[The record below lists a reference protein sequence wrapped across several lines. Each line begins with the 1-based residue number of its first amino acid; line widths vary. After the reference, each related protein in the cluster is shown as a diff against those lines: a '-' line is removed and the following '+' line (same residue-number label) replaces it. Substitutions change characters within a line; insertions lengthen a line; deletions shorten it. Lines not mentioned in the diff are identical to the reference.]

1 MNVSRGRKIGT
12 IAVCVLAQLLIAVD
26 LTVLHLVLP
35 SLSEQL
41 RPSTTELLWIA
52 DAYGFALAGLLITMG
67 NIGDRI
73 GRKKLLLIGASLFG
87 VASVI
92 TAYAPTAELLIAAR
106 ALLGIAAAT
115 LMPSTLSI
123 VRNVFTGKERAAV
136 IGVSSGLTILGFG
149 LGPLIGGVLLEHF
162 WWGSVFL
169 VNVPVV
175 VLMVIAGALILPE
188 SKNPAPGRIDVPS
201 VLLSVAGMVGI
212 VYTIKE
218 VAYKGW
224 GHWDIAVAA
233 VVGLGCLLVFLLRQP
248 RLAEPLMDLKLFARR
263 AFSATVGTTILAMF
277 AQLAV
282 SLMFA
287 QYLQLVVGWS
297 PLKSGLAGLPGMGG
311 AILGGVLAPLG
322 IKVLGR
328 AVTVA
333 LGCALSAA
341 GFALYSG
348 IGVTIDYPDLL
359 AAMIVFGVGL
369 SLILSVATDTVLG
382 VVPKARAG
390 AASAISETATEL
402 GGALGIAVLGS
413 VLGALYRS
421 ELVIP
426 AGVPPEAAGAI
437 SDTLGGAVQAAA
449 QLPGEQGAVIL
460 SNAKLAFVDGLQL
473 TMLCSAGLM
482 ALLAI
487 SALFTLRGVPKLLED
502 PDDTPPPAA
511 FSPLNASTPHT
522 PTRI

>member
-1 MNVSRGRKIGT
+1 MSGVEIGKGRKIGT
-12 IAVCVLAQLLIAVD
+12 IAVCVLAQLLIAID

-35 SLSEQL
+35 SLSEQMH
-41 RPSTTELLWIA
+41 PSTTEMLWIA

-67 NIGDRI
+67 NIGDRV

-123 VRNVFTGKERAAV
+123 IRNVFTGKERAAA

-149 LGPLIGGVLLEHF
+149 MGPLVGGVLLDHF

-175 VLMVIAGALILPE
+175 IVLVIAGALILPE
-188 SKNPAPGRIDVPS
+188 SKNPAPGRIDVLS
-201 VLLSVAGMVGI
+201 VLLSIVGMVGI

-224 GHWDIAVAA
+224 GHGDVAVAA
-233 VVGLGCLLVFLLRQP
+233 VLGLGGLLAFVLRQP
-248 RLAEPLMDLKLFARR
+248 RLAEPLMDLKLFTQR
-263 AFSATVGTTILAMF
+263 AFSATVATTIVAMF

-287 QYLQLVVGWS
+287 QYLQLVAGWS
-297 PLKSGLAGLPGMGG
+297 PLKAGIAGLPGMGG
-311 AILGGVLAPLG
+311 AIVGGVLAPLA
-322 IKVLGR
+322 IKAFGR
-328 AVTVA
+328 AVTIA
-333 LGCALSAA
+333 LGCGLSAV

-348 IGVTIDYPDLL
+348 IGVTIVYTDLL

-369 SLILSVATDTVLG
+369 ALILATATDTVLG
-382 VVPKARAG
+382 VVPKDRAG

-413 VLGALYRS
+413 ALGALYRS

-437 SDTLGGAVQAAA
+437 ADTLGGAVQVAA
-449 QLPGEQGAVIL
+449 QLPPSQGAVVL
-460 SNAKLAFVDGLQL
+460 DSAKLAFVDGMQV
-473 TMLCSAGLM
+473 TMLASAGLM
-482 ALLAI
+482 ALLAV
-487 SALFTLRGVPKLLED
+487 SALFTLRGVPKVLED
-502 PDDTPPPAA
+502 PEEDDAVSAASPASA
-511 FSPLNASTPHT
+511 GV
-522 PTRI
+522 

>member
-1 MNVSRGRKIGT
+1 MTAIGKGRKIGT
-12 IAVCVLAQLLIAVD
+12 VAVCVLAQLLIAID

-41 RPSTTELLWIA
+41 HPSATELLWIA

-92 TAYAPTAELLIAAR
+92 TAYAPTSEFLIAAR
-106 ALLGIAAAT
+106 ALLGVAAAT

-123 VRNVFTGKERAAV
+123 LRNVFTGKERAAV

-149 LGPLIGGVLLEHF
+149 MGPLVGGFLLDHF

-175 VLMVIAGALILPE
+175 VVMVIAGALILPE

-218 VAYKGW
+218 IAYKGW
-224 GHWDIAVAA
+224 GHWDIGLAA
-233 VVGLGCLLVFLLRQP
+233 ALGLGGLLAFVLRQP
-248 RLAEPLMDLKLFARR
+248 RLAEPLMDLRLFAQR

-287 QYLQLVVGWS
+287 QYLQLVAGWS

-311 AILGGVLAPLG
+311 AILGGVLAPLA
-322 IKVLGR
+322 IKAFGR
-328 AVTVA
+328 AFTIA

-359 AAMIVFGVGL
+359 FAMIVFGIGL
-369 SLILSVATDTVLG
+369 SLILAVATDTVLG

-402 GGALGIAVLGS
+402 GGALGIAILGS
-413 VLGALYRS
+413 VLGALYRR
-421 ELVIP
+421 ELVVP
-426 AGVPPEAAGAI
+426 DGVPPEAAGAI
-437 SDTLGGAVQAAA
+437 SDTLGGAVQVAA
-449 QLPGEQGAVIL
+449 QLPPVQGALVL
-460 SNAKLAFVDGLQL
+460 TSAKLAFVDGLQV

-482 ALLAI
+482 ALLAV
-487 SALFTLRGVPKLLED
+487 SALFTLRGVPKELED
-502 PDDTPPPAA
+502 PEDASAPVPA
-511 FSPLNASTPHT
+511 PVG
-522 PTRI
+522 

>member
-1 MNVSRGRKIGT
+1 MTIGRGRKVGT
-12 IAVCVLAQLLIAVD
+12 LAVCVLAQLLIAID

-41 RPSTTELLWIA
+41 RPSATEMLWIA

-67 NIGDRI
+67 NVGDRI

-87 VASVI
+87 IASVI

-106 ALLGIAAAT
+106 VLLGIAAAT

-123 VRNVFTGKERAAV
+123 VRNVFTGKERAAA
-136 IGVSSGLTILGFG
+136 IGISSGLTILGFG
-149 LGPLIGGVLLEHF
+149 LGPLVGGVLLEHF

-175 VLMVIAGALILPE
+175 VVMVIAGALILPE
-188 SKNPAPGRIDVPS
+188 SKNPEPGRIDVLS
-201 VLLSVAGMVGI
+201 VLLSIVGLVGI

-218 VAYKGW
+218 IAYKGW

-233 VVGLGCLLVFLLRQP
+233 VLGLGTLPAFFVRQP
-248 RLAEPLMDLKLFARR
+248 RLAEPLMDLKLFTQR
-263 AFSATVGTTILAMF
+263 AFSATIGTTILAMF

-282 SLMFA
+282 SVMFA
-287 QYLQLVVGWS
+287 QYLQLVAGWS

-322 IKVLGR
+322 IKLFGR
-328 AVTVA
+328 AVTIA
-333 LGCALSAA
+333 LGCGLSAV

-348 IGVTIDYPDLL
+348 ISVTIVYPELL
-359 AAMIVFGVGL
+359 AAMIIFGVGL
-369 SLILSVATDTVLG
+369 ALILSVATDTVLG

-421 ELVIP
+421 ELVVP
-426 AGVPPEAAGAI
+426 AGLPSETV
-437 SDTLGGAVQAAA
+437 SDTLGGAVQVAA
-449 QLPGEQGAVIL
+449 QLPPEQGALVL
-460 SNAKLAFVDGLQL
+460 ANAKLAFVDGLQL

-482 ALLAI
+482 ALLAA
-487 SALFTLRGVPKLLED
+487 SALFTLRGVPKVLED
-502 PDDTPPPAA
+502 PDDTSA
-511 FSPLNASTPHT
+511 FGPLNAEAPHASH
-522 PTRI
+522 RV

>member
-1 MNVSRGRKIGT
+1 MTLSKGRKIGT
-12 IAVCVLAQLLIAVD
+12 LIVCVFAQLLIAID

-35 SLSEQL
+35 SLSAQL
-41 RPSTTELLWIA
+41 RPSTTEMLWIA
-52 DAYGFALAGLLITMG
+52 DTYGFALAGLLITMG
-67 NIGDRI
+67 NIGDRV
-73 GRKKLLLIGASLFG
+73 GRKKLLLIGATLFG

-92 TAYAPTAELLIAAR
+92 TAYAPTTELLIAAR

-115 LMPSTLSI
+115 LMPSTLAI
-123 VRNVFTGKERAAV
+123 IRNVFTGKERAAA
-136 IGVSSGLTILGFG
+136 IGVSGGLTILGFG
-149 LGPLIGGVLLEHF
+149 LGPLVGGVLLDHF

-175 VLMVIAGALILPE
+175 IVMVIAGALILPE
-188 SKNPAPGRIDVPS
+188 SKNPAPGRIDMPS

-218 VAYKGW
+218 VAHQGW
-224 GHWDIAVAA
+224 GHWDVAA
-233 VVGLGCLLVFLLRQP
+233 AAVLGLGFLLAFLLRQP
-248 RLAEPLMDLKLFARR
+248 RLAEPLMDLKLFTRR

-282 SLMFA
+282 SVMFA
-287 QYLQLVVGWS
+287 QYLQLVAGWS
-297 PLKSGLAGLPGMGG
+297 PLKAGLAGLPGMGG
-311 AILGGVLAPLG
+311 AIAGGVLAPLA
-322 IKVLGR
+322 IKVFGR
-328 AVTVA
+328 AVTIA
-333 LGCALSAA
+333 LGCGLSAV
-341 GFALYSG
+341 GFALYAG
-348 IGVTIDYPDLL
+348 IGVTIVYPDLL
-359 AAMIVFGVGL
+359 FAMIVFGVGL
-369 SLILSVATDTVLG
+369 ALILAVATDTVLG

-437 SDTLGGAVQAAA
+437 SDTLGGAVRVAA
-449 QLPGEQGAVIL
+449 QLPPSQGAMVL
-460 SNAKLAFVDGLQL
+460 DSAKVAFVDGLRL

-482 ALLAI
+482 VLLAV
-487 SALFTLRGVPKLLED
+487 SALFTLRGVPKILED
-502 PDDTPPPAA
+502 EPAPA
-511 FSPLNASTPHT
+511 PHLVL
-522 PTRI
+522 